1 MYKRLTLALICAGIF
16 WAGASVAEPHLVFSV
31 KFSVMGS
38 GGLSGLDLKADGQS
52 GITLSDRG
60 ELLAIALERDDG
72 VLSAGTLVPWP
83 TLSKV
88 DGDIEGIA
96 YSGNGPYFFS
106 FEAPAHVISINDV
119 GEIKKLAGHRV
130 KGFQLYAFR
139 KGAWQV
145 VAHIP
150 SRGFFMAVGADF
162 GPNNLFYLLER
173 SASPL
178 GFRTRVRRFDLSQDD
193 LTEEILLTT
202 GQLSHDNLEGI
213 SVWVDP
219 KGATRVTMIS
229 DDNFLPVL
237 CSEVVEYVLHE

>member
-38 GGLSGLDLKADGQS
+38 GGLSGLDLEADGQS
-52 GITLSDRG
+52 GITLSDHG
-60 ELLAIALERDDG
+60 DLLAITLERDDG

-119 GEIKKLAGHRV
+119 CR
-130 KGFQLYAFR
+130 
-139 KGAWQV
+139 
-145 VAHIP
+145 
-150 SRGFFMAVGADF
+150 S
-162 GPNNLFYLLER
+162 LE
-173 SASPL
+173 
-178 GFRTRVRRFDLSQDD
+178 
-193 LTEEILLTT
+193 
-202 GQLSHDNLEGI
+202 
-213 SVWVDP
+213 
-219 KGATRVTMIS
+219 
-229 DDNFLPVL
+229 
-237 CSEVVEYVLHE
+237 